1 MKDQEIK
8 YLNSLF
14 SKSADEQDESVIDL
28 PLLDVSS
35 DLSERLYA
43 ITASVVST
51 TKTSKQ
57 ARVKPWPKFASIA
70 ASLLMAVI
78 LVQVYQQQQTLS
90 QLEQAR
96 TDLATALHYL
106 GEANQIARAQM
117 LTTLNANIRKATF
130 EPVMEIGRDAVLPT
144 VESLKSV
151 AKKSYL
157 RL

>member
-14 SKSADEQDESVIDL
+14 SQSADEQDESAIDL
-28 PLLDVSS
+28 PLLDVPS
-35 DLSERLYA
+35 DLSEKLYA
-43 ITASVVST
+43 ITASVVGT

-57 ARVKPWPKFASIA
+57 TRVKPWPKFASIA
-70 ASLLMAVI
+70 ASLLMAVV
-78 LVQVYQQQQTLS
+78 LVQGYQQKQTLS
-90 QLEQAR
+90 QLDQAR

-106 GEANQIARAQM
+106 GEANQIAHAQM
-117 LTTLNANIRKATF
+117 LTTLNKNIRKATF

-151 AKKSYL
+151 AKKSYRTL
-157 RL
+157 